1 MTLPKPKPPK
11 LATWLLER
19 LTSGYHND
27 PLAGDLIEEYGRG
40 RSRDWYWRQV
50 LIAILV
56 STKRTVAPRI
66 LYATRRV
73 VFHLAAEVS
82 AVIVIITLF
91 DLSRRILVCNKTWT
105 PIFFESVAFLAAL
118 GLTAFLWSRP
128 RLSSGRRHPLTNYV
142 VAVIAVVALG
152 AGTLTWAAAVRS
164 TCKTDATDA
173 CLCSK
178 SEPITQAKH

>member
-1 MTLPKPKPPK
+1 MTLAKPPK

-40 RSRDWYWRQV
+40 RSRVWYWRQV

-66 LYATRRV
+66 LYAARRV
-73 VFHLAAEVS
+73 LFHLAAEVS
-82 AVIVIITLF
+82 AVVVIVTIV
-91 DLSRRILVCNKTWT
+91 DLSRRMHACSKMST
-105 PIFFESVAFLAAL
+105 PIFLESVAFLAAL
-118 GLTAFLWSRP
+118 ALTASLLSRP
-128 RLSSGRRHPLTNYV
+128 RLGSSRRLPLANHF
-142 VAVIAVVALG
+142 VAVVAVVALG

-164 TCKTDATDA
+164 TCKADP

-178 SEPITQAKH
+178 IDPITQAKQ

>member
-1 MTLPKPKPPK
+1 MTLPKPPK

-19 LTSGYHND
+19 LTSGYHTD

-40 RSRDWYWRQV
+40 RSCAWYWRQV

-56 STKRTVAPRI
+56 STKYTLAPRI
-66 LYATRRV
+66 IYAARRV

-82 AVIVIITLF
+82 ALVVIITIV
-91 DLSRRILVCNKTWT
+91 DLSRRIHACSKLSA
-105 PIFFESVAFLAAL
+105 PIFLESVAFLVAL
-118 GLTAFLWSRP
+118 SLTGFLLSRP
-128 RLSSGRRHPLTNYV
+128 RLGASRRLPLTNHV

-164 TCKTDATDA
+164 TCKTDA
-173 CLCSK
+173 CLCSNID
-178 SEPITQAKH
+178 PITQAKHQVSR

>member
-40 RSRDWYWRQV
+40 RSRVWYWRQV

-56 STKRTVAPRI
+56 STRRTVAPRI
-66 LYATRRV
+66 LYAARRV
-73 VFHLAAEVS
+73 LFHLAAEVS
-82 AVIVIITLF
+82 AVLVIITSVDLF
-91 DLSRRILVCNKTWT
+91 RRMHACGKSWT
-105 PIFFESVAFLAAL
+105 PIFIESVAFLVAL
-118 GLTAFLWSRP
+118 ALTAFLLSRP
-128 RLSSGRRHPLTNYV
+128 RLGSTRRHPLTNRA
-142 VAVIAVVALG
+142 VAAIALVALG

-164 TCKTDATDA
+164 TCETDA

-178 SEPITQAKH
+178 IEWVPITQAKH

>member
-1 MTLPKPKPPK
+1 MTLPKPPK

-40 RSRDWYWRQV
+40 RSRAWYWRQV

-66 LYATRRV
+66 LYLARRV

-82 AVIVIITLF
+82 AVLVIITIV
-91 DLSRRILVCNKTWT
+91 DLSRRMHACSKMST
-105 PIFFESVAFLAAL
+105 PIFLDSVAFLAAL
-118 GLTAFLWSRP
+118 ALTAFLFSRP
-128 RLSSGRRHPLTNYV
+128 RLGSSRRHPLTNHV

-164 TCKTDATDA
+164 TCKTDA

-178 SEPITQAKH
+178 IERAPIRQVKH